1 MNPYTLRPA
10 SIVDLPAMQG
20 LIATAMAQYAKD
32 SMIPTRLEALCE
44 TEEDLKRYVLED
56 YFLLALRGEH
66 LVGTLRIS
74 PFKEHP
80 GVITKQNA
88 YISRFAVLPSMQKRG
103 VGKAL
108 FAKAEEY
115 LTACGYSKVYL
126 HTALTNTPLV
136 RFYTAR
142 KFELVDTATDRGY
155 PRGLFMKDYR
165 SESGDKKHPPEGP
178 HR

>member
-10 SIVDLPAMQG
+10 SIDDLSAMQE

-32 SMIPTRLEALCE
+32 SMIPTKLEALCE
-44 TEEDLKRYVLED
+44 TAEDLKQHIMED
-56 YFLLALRGEH
+56 CFLLAFRGEH

-80 GVITKQNA
+80 GIAGKQNA

-108 FAKAEEY
+108 FAKAEEFI
-115 LTACGYSKVYL
+115 TARSYSKVYL

-155 PRGLFMKDYR
+155 PRGLFMKDYHSDGGGSHP
-165 SESGDKKHPPEGP
+165 SEG
-178 HR
+178 